1 MQCLRFWPY
10 MIVSY
15 TDRVYEALASHFYII
30 GLNSL
35 VQDMPSSTLYFLAI
49 TCSIQSTVRRLVSF
63 MAQTICVV
71 FPTFWRIALH
81 RAMTPHA
88 LRCTQHDVVH
98 SIVNGLPT
106 QYCVLCRL
114 YTMTNQGY
122 GTLLVR

>member
-1 MQCLRFWPY
+1 MQCLNFWPY

-30 GLNSL
+30 GLSSL
-35 VQDMPSSTLYFLAI
+35 VQD
-49 TCSIQSTVRRLVSF
+49 

-71 FPTFWRIALH
+71 FQTFWRIALH

-98 SIVNGLPT
+98 SIVNGLPN

-114 YTMTNQGY
+114 YT
-122 GTLLVR
+122 